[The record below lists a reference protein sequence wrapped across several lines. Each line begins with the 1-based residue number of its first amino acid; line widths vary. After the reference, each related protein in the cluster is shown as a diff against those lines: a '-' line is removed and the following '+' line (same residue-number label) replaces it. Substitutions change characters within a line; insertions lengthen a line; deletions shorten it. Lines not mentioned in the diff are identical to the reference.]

1 MKLHLVT
8 SDLDRRAF
16 CELTSTLPG
25 YAGRDDFPGEVID
38 FVFDPERNGY
48 FDRGDA
54 RRWILRSDA
63 GLPLGRIAAFYRRQ
77 EGEELLGGIGFVSC
91 VDDDAAGAL
100 LFAAAERWLQ
110 EQGAVGFDGPINF
123 GERDRCYGLLVAGF
137 ETPSTYLDDDSPE
150 HLVRLFLQ
158 AGYRPRMESY
168 TFRVASE
175 GVDYASLDAAFARGK
190 DPEAR
195 YRFASLETIGSE
207 AYAEGMFEVYSA
219 AFPAQGRSRHWNA
232 TELAGWL
239 DGDTTLDP
247 RWLYLAYVN
256 DAPAALLGYQPD
268 LNQLADGR
276 KVDAIDRLKGFVVA
290 VHPDH
295 QRSGVL
301 AGVGVV
307 LQRALAAA
315 GVREVAMT
323 GIGGHG
329 DRIRGIVE
337 TLGGVRS
344 RVHATFRKYL
354 DPERD
359 LDALPMPVW
368 GKEAAEQAAHL
379 ATGESR
385 RTPSER
391 A

>member
-1 MKLHLVT
+1 MKLHLVANE
-8 SDLDRRAF
+8 LDQRAF
-16 CELTSTLPG
+16 RDLTSSLPG
-25 YAGRDDFPGEVID
+25 YAGRQDFPGEVID

-54 RRWILRSDA
+54 RRWILRSAA
-63 GLPLGRIAAFYRRQ
+63 GLPLGRIAAFYRRR
-77 EGEELLGGIGFVSC
+77 EGEELLGGIGFLAC

-100 LFAAAERWLQ
+100 LFEAAEAWLVD
-110 EQGAVGFDGPINF
+110 EGAVGFDGPINF
-123 GERDRCYGLLVAGF
+123 GERDRCYGLLVSGF
-137 ETPSTYLDDDSPE
+137 ESPSTYLDDDSPP
-150 HLVRLFLQ
+150 HLARLFFR

-168 TFRVASE
+168 TFRVMSKD
-175 GVDYASLDAAFARGK
+175 VDYASLDAAFARGK
-190 DPEAR
+190 DPAAT
-195 YRFASLETIGSE
+195 YRFESLETLG
-207 AYAEGMFEVYSA
+207 ARTYAEGMFEVYSA
-219 AFPAQGRSRHWNA
+219 AFPAQGRARHWSSA
-232 TELAGWL
+232 ELAGWL
-239 DGDTTLDP
+239 ESDATLDP
-247 RWLYLAYVN
+247 RWLYLAYVD

-276 KVDAIDRLKGFVVA
+276 SPAAIDRLKGFVVA

-315 GVREVAMT
+315 GFREVAMT

-344 RVHATFRKYL
+344 RVHATFRRYL
-354 DPERD
+354 DSERD
-359 LDALPMPVW
+359 LDALPMPIW
-368 GKEAAEQAAHL
+368 GEEAAALAARL
-379 ATGESR
+379 AANEAGTS
-385 RTPSER
+385 PLER